1 MSCRYFMSKWGLKI
15 PDLIALG
22 LLFIYLSPYII
33 FPGHAHFMLHDNLD
47 SGVGWYKMITGSG
60 LTFAPNNAIFPNI
73 FSGIPRGCMPSELDF
88 YTLLN
93 LICSPWVAYC
103 ILVVLQHLIAF
114 YGMRRLITDY
124 VFKGYYVYHSVF
136 ISLAFALLPFW
147 PMGEFSI
154 AGQPFVFWALLN
166 LINGKKSIY
175 NWLIMVLFSFSASDF
190 VFSNLFLLPS
200 VLLGMYVYYLFTRK
214 WSLSAIMAWLLLFGL
229 TTISEYRLL
238 LLQFGNVFTSQRS
251 TYFVG
256 QLLNWKGYLKTDFL
270 LMFKGQYH
278 FYSCQ
283 FPIVISLIV
292 IALFSIRSIKYYK
305 LIFTML
311 AFAFLF
317 STIDTFHFWSGS
329 AGVLQRLGSL
339 SSLQMRFK
347 TIFPVLW
354 FMIFASTVY
363 YLAEHKPITSL
374 AALLLVVTQVVF
386 LFFNLSMSDFQGS
399 AYAENAFYYTY
410 INNTDGGHKSFK
422 NYFAPE
428 LFSAAKEKIGYK
440 NETVLCLGFPSELA
454 QYSDFHTAAAYLG
467 YYPEEKKQELVD
479 VFKPELRKIKDS
491 VKLQEVIGARKFQY
505 YYKAENDTL
514 KKMLNIDLDT
524 IAIRKMNIKY
534 VLSLRN
540 LEDFAALHLFPVGMV
555 KNVNG
560 VYPEQLYIYKVM

>member
-1 MSCRYFMSKWGLKI
+1 MDKWGKRI
-15 PDLIALG
+15 PDLIALC

-60 LTFAPNNAIFPNI
+60 LTFANNNVVFPNL
-73 FSGIPRGCMPSELDF
+73 FNGIPRGCMPSELDF
-88 YTLLN
+88 YTLIN
-93 LICSPWVAYC
+93 LICSPLAAYC
-103 ILVVLQHLIAF
+103 VLVVLQHLVAF
-114 YGMRRLITDY
+114 WGMKCLITDH
-124 VFKGYYVYHSVF
+124 VFKGSYPYHSAF
-136 ISLAFALLPFW
+136 IALAFGLLPFW

-154 AGQPFVFWALLN
+154 AGQPFVFWAILN
-166 LINGKKSIY
+166 LINGRKIIY
-175 NWLIMVLFSFSASDF
+175 NWVVIILFSFSASDF
-190 VFSNLFLLPS
+190 VFSNLFLLPTIF
-200 VLLGMYVYYLFTRK
+200 LGMFVYYLYTKK
-214 WSLSAIMAWLLLFGL
+214 WSVPAVAACFLLLGL
-229 TTISEYRLL
+229 SVISEYRLF

-251 TYFVG
+251 TYFLG
-256 QLLNWKGYLKTDFL
+256 QSLNWKGYLKTDFL

-283 FPIVISLIV
+283 FPVIITLVLIA
-292 IALFSIRSIKYYK
+292 IFSIRSVKYYK

-311 AFAFLF
+311 AAVFIF
-317 STIDTFHFWSGS
+317 STIDNFHFWSGS
-329 AGVLQRLGSL
+329 TNILQKMGSL

-354 FMIFASTVY
+354 FMILASTVY

-374 AALLLVVTQVVF
+374 GALLLVITEVFF
-386 LFFNLSMSDFQGS
+386 LFFNLSTTDFQNS
-399 AYAENAFYYTY
+399 AFAENAFYYTY
-410 INNTDGGHKSFK
+410 FNNTDGGHKSFK

-454 QYSDFHTAAAYLG
+454 QYSNFHTAAAYLG
-467 YYPEEKKQELVD
+467 YYPEEKKQQLVD

-491 VKLQEVIGARKFQY
+491 AKLQEVIGARKFQY

-524 IAIRKMNIKY
+524 TAIKRMNIKY
-534 VLSLRN
+534 VLSIKN
-540 LEDFAALHLFPVGMV
+540 IEDFARLHLSPLGMITNINRV
-555 KNVNG
+555 F
-560 VYPEQLYIYKVM
+560 PEQLYIYRVM